1 MPKIIGIDTANI
13 AAINGFFTSQTP
25 STGGTPPP
33 SGATV
38 STTPTISANVGDLG
52 AGIISITNKNTYT
65 NPNFEFSIEVNGT
78 EILSNTEVN
87 RQLSSGQ
94 VSDTFTFLDSDTTP
108 GTRTIKVKAQ
118 EFGDYIQSSE
128 ATTTYSK
135 GSIQNHYI
143 RLRGVN
149 SNGSD
154 TSSYIAISDIQ
165 FFTGQNGTGT
175 EYPTTDLTSN
185 TSETGIIVSAGQIYN
200 STYDAWKAV
209 DSNTTNTMY
218 WALGTSAANNWW
230 QIQFDSATY
239 PTAPEIKSIKVRFN
253 ASNQPFYF
261 SLKSSSTGAFSGEEI
276 DHGIYNI
283 SEKLIYLTFG

>member
-13 AAINGFFTSQTP
+13 TAINGFFTSQTP
-25 STGGTPPP
+25 PTGGTPP

-38 STTPTISANVGDLG
+38 STTPTINANVSDLG

-65 NPNFEFSIEVNGT
+65 NPNFEFSIEVGGT
-78 EILSNTEVN
+78 EILSNSDVN

-135 GSIQNHYI
+135 NTIQNHYI
-143 RLRGVN
+143 RIKAVN
-149 SNGSD
+149 VDGSD
-154 TSSYIAISDIQ
+154 TYLNMAIGDIQ
-165 FFTGQNGTGT
+165 FFTGSGGTGT
-175 EYPTTDLTSN
+175 EYPTTNLTSN
-185 TSETGIIVSAGQIYN
+185 TSETGIIVSAGQVYN
-200 STYDAWKAV
+200 ATYEAWKAV
-209 DSNTTNTMY
+209 DSSTSTMY
-218 WALGTSAANNWW
+218 WTLGGINSNSWW
-230 QIQFDSATY
+230 QIQFDSAIY
-239 PTAPEIKSIKVRFN
+239 PTAPEIKSIKVRFT
-253 ASNQPFYF
+253 STSQIIYF

-276 DHGIYNI
+276 DHGIYPVI
-283 SEKLIYLTFG
+283 VEDAYITFG